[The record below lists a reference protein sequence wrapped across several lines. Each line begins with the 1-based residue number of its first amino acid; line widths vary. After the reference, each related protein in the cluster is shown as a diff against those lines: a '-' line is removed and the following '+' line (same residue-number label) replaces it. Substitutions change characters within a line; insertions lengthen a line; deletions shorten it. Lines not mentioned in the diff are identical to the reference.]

1 MERFEREDQRSQ
13 TRGGTER
20 KGVEKRRAGKKTA
33 QAVFYEIRRE
43 IEELIHLA
51 FRGRERKGRF
61 DLESLEMFTRDVM
74 HRCGAITLEHL
85 LEHEDGSSLGR
96 ACECGGRFVDSK
108 RRPKTIRSVLGEV
121 SLTRTVQRC
130 SRCDRWRVPEDKV
143 LDVERTGY
151 TPGLRR
157 MMAKTGAEVCFD
169 KARDFIFALAGVR
182 VTDKDVE
189 RIAEAIGEDIAGKEE
204 AKIEA
209 AMRGEEP
216 DSVESPS
223 TLYITADG
231 TGVPILRRET
241 EGRKGK
247 APDGIARTR
256 EVKLGAIFTQTTVND
271 DGDPIR
277 DPRSTTYVGKVEEAE
292 SFGHRLYAE
301 AQRRG
306 LRGAGRVV
314 VIGDGAPWI
323 WNLADMH
330 LPGATQIVDY
340 YHAAEHL
347 GDVARTLFPEDK
359 ERRKSW
365 FEPVKKKLWEG
376 KIPSL
381 VSELGALRV
390 RGKKKDTIRRA
401 IAYFEKNRQRMRYDE
416 FRKKDLFIGS
426 GVVEAGCKSLIG
438 ARLKQSGMH
447 WSVRGAN
454 AIIALRCCIQSEQ
467 FEGYWEFRRAA

>member
-1 MERFEREDQRSQ
+1 
-13 TRGGTER
+13 
-20 KGVEKRRAGKKTA
+20 
-33 QAVFYEIRRE
+33 
-43 IEELIHLA
+43 LIHLA
-51 FRGRERKGRF
+51 FRDRERKGCF
-61 DLESLEMFTRDVM
+61 DLESVEMFTRDVM

-108 RRPKTIRSVLGEV
+108 RRPKTIRSVLGKV
-121 SLTRTVQRC
+121 HLTRTVQRC
-130 SRCDRWRVPEDKV
+130 NRCDRWRVPGDV
-143 LDVERTGY
+143 ALDVERTGY
-151 TPGLRR
+151 SPGLRR

-169 KARDFIFALAGVR
+169 KARDFIFELAGVR

-216 DSVESPS
+216 DIEESPS
-223 TLYITADG
+223 TLYITSDG
-231 TGVPILRRET
+231 TGVPILRRDT

-247 APDGIARTR
+247 ASDGIARTR

-277 DPRSTTYVGKVEEAE
+277 DHRSTTYVGKVEEAE

-301 AQRRG
+301 AEHRG

-330 LPGATQIVDY
+330 FPGAIQIVDY

-347 GDVARTLFPEDK
+347 GDIAKVLFPDDA
-359 ERRKSW
+359 ERRNTWLERIK
-365 FEPVKKKLWEG
+365 EKLWEG
-376 KIPSL
+376 DISSL
-381 VSELGALRV
+381 LFKLGTLRV

-401 IAYFEKNRQRMRYDE
+401 IAYFEKNQKRMRYDE
-416 FRKKDLFIGS
+416 FRIKGLFIGS
-426 GVVEAGCKSLIG
+426 GVVEAGCKCLIG
-438 ARLKQSGMH
+438 GRLKQSGMH

-454 AIIALRCCIQSEQ
+454 AIIALRCCIQSAR
-467 FEGYWEFRRAA
+467 FESYWESRRVA

>member
-1 MERFEREDQRSQ
+1 
-13 TRGGTER
+13 
-20 KGVEKRRAGKKTA
+20 
-33 QAVFYEIRRE
+33 
-43 IEELIHLA
+43 LIHRA
-51 FRGRERKGRF
+51 FRDRERTGSF

-108 RRPKTIRSVLGEV
+108 RRPKTIRTVLGEV
-121 SLTRTVQRC
+121 SLTRTIQSC
-130 SRCDRWRVPEDKV
+130 TGCGRWRVPEDTV

-151 TPGLRR
+151 SPGLRR
-157 MMAKTGAEVCFD
+157 MMAKTGADVCFD
-169 KARDFIFALAGVR
+169 RAQRQILELAGVR

-189 RIAEAIGEDIAGKEE
+189 RIAEAIGEDIAGREE

-216 DSVESPS
+216 EIVESPS
-223 TLYITADG
+223 TLYITTDG
-231 TGVPILRRET
+231 TGVPILRRDT

-256 EVKLGAIFTQTTVND
+256 EVKLGAIFTQTTVD
-271 DGDPIR
+271 EDGHPIR

-301 AQRRG
+301 AERRG
-306 LRGAGRVV
+306 LRGAGQVV

-323 WNLADMH
+323 WNLADFQF
-330 LPGATQIVDY
+330 PGAIQIVDY

-347 GDVARTLFPEDK
+347 GDVARVLFPEDE

-365 FEPVKKKLWEG
+365 FEPAKKKLWEG
-376 KIPSL
+376 KMSSL
-381 VSELGALRV
+381 LSELGALRV

-416 FRKKDLFIGS
+416 FRKKGLFIGS
-426 GVVEAGCKSLIG
+426 GVVEAGCKCLIG
-438 ARLKQSGMH
+438 GRLKQSGMH

-454 AIIALRCCIQSEQ
+454 AIIALRCCIQSER
-467 FEGYWEFRRAA
+467 FEGYWESRRAA